1 MCFFGQ
7 KKVWLEI
14 PSRVFFLN
22 PVRHLD
28 DLFAFLSHLTFGTC
42 KVANADGIFG
52 KTSPICDSLRSTE
65 MHWSTSNCY
74 FSFHCRATL
83 ATKTQAS
90 QAIQPARPRQLLSD
104 PFPPCTSMQNTTNKD
119 RFVSPLSSSSL
130 NKSPIS
136 PMVSLKWTVELVE
149 SQALHS
155 DMDGQWFDHLL
166 CCGHQKNP
174 WWHLQTRR

>member
-1 MCFFGQ
+1 MT
-7 KKVWLEI
+7 WN
-14 PSRVFFLN
+14 PPRDFFLN
-22 PVRHLD
+22 QWDIWTICLCFFRIWPLGLAKLQMLMVSL
-28 DLFAFLSHLTFGTC
+28 
-42 KVANADGIFG
+42 G